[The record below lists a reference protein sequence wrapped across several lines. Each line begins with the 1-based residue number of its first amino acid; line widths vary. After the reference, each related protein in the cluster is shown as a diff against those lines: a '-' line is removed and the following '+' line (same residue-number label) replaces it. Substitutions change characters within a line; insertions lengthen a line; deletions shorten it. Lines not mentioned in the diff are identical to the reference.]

1 MLPCSASFYA
11 SASSNNKVCHPQ
23 ERLLRRKIS
32 TYSQAGSHAESS
44 AHTAKR
50 SCLVLPLD
58 VQWMYGET
66 FMPRTS
72 RLTSSEKRRSRG
84 SRLGFRVDARTKQL
98 VERAAALER
107 RSLTDYCL
115 TALTQATQATITRHE
130 SIVLSERDRQ
140 VFFDALVHPPKENPR
155 LRRAFRSAKRIV
167 S

>member
-1 MLPCSASFYA
+1 
-11 SASSNNKVCHPQ
+11 
-23 ERLLRRKIS
+23 
-32 TYSQAGSHAESS
+32 
-44 AHTAKR
+44 
-50 SCLVLPLD
+50 
-58 VQWMYGET
+58 
-66 FMPRTS
+66 MPRTS

-130 SIVLSERDRQ
+130 SIVLSERDRP